1 MIQIRPF
8 ARQCANFSKVPSD
21 DSLVSA
27 LLKALA
33 DPSHDVRA
41 TAANSLSEMLF
52 ENSAVALAML
62 SALRDNTQ
70 REAVVEALGRY
81 LKNTTVAANLR
92 RVRTAALATVIQALS
107 DARSVKDERARL
119 LVYRVLGRI
128 VAFARLSGDGN
139 VRKAIEPALQVYLS
153 GLDEQD
159 PAIRAELLRSLGKI
173 TIRRADTIASLN
185 KFLERPNLPDDER
198 QQALGVLSALKAAT
212 DPVGGK

>member
-1 MIQIRPF
+1 
-8 ARQCANFSKVPSD
+8 
-21 DSLVSA
+21 
-27 LLKALA
+27 
-33 DPSHDVRA
+33 
-41 TAANSLSEMLF
+41 MLF